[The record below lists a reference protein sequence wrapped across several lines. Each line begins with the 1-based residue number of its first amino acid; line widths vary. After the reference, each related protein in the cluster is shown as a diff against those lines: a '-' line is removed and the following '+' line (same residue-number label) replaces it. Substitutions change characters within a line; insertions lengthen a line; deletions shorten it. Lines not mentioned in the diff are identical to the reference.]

1 MCEGKSRGL
10 SLSDLV
16 MLDGSSMTRK
26 ILHYSFSEFSRIS
39 LQLFFPELFVD
50 EHGTEAWQRSLQTT
64 FLAGLLILLCF
75 VQIKPIV
82 EFLELPILE
91 IHFFQNSPGEF
102 FLSTLKIAFYTG
114 LLFSIPIIISQLIF
128 FLLPALTGNEKNLIV
143 GLLVSS
149 NLLFV
154 LGLTFS
160 FFVLIP
166 AALHFFLTYGL
177 EVIEPLWSFDQY
189 LGFILLLFLS
199 TGIIFQIPILQV
211 VFSLAN
217 ILTGRGMLG
226 CWKYILVFS
235 TLVSAILTPSADP
248 ITQLL
253 LASAIFFLYLLGTL
267 ASMWFT
273 FKRRE
278 VHS

>member
-1 MCEGKSRGL
+1 MVDRSSVTGKILNYCFSSFSKSR
-10 SLSDLV
+10 
-16 MLDGSSMTRK
+16 
-26 ILHYSFSEFSRIS
+26 
-39 LQLFFPELFVD
+39 LQLFVAELFVD
-50 EHGTEAWQRSLQTT
+50 EHGTEAWQRSFQTT
-64 FLAGLLILLCF
+64 FLVVLLILLCF
-75 VQIKPIV
+75 IEIKPIV
-82 EFLELPILE
+82 ELLERPILE

-114 LLFSIPIIISQLIF
+114 LLFSIPIVVSQLIF
-128 FLLPALTGNEKNLIV
+128 FFLPALTGKEKNLIV
-143 GLLVSS
+143 GLLISS

-154 LGLTFS
+154 LGLIFS

-177 EVIEPLWSFDQY
+177 EMIEPLWSFDQY

-199 TGIIFQIPILQV
+199 TGIIFQLPILQV
-211 VFSLAN
+211 MFSLAN
-217 ILTGRGMLG
+217 ILTGQGMLG

-273 FKRRE
+273 LKRME
-278 VHS
+278 GQS